1 MKVKYILGFLL
12 SLLLAGCSQD
22 EIILSDETVDFGSK
36 SSVCTTNEKAIQKYL
51 ARGKKTLSRS
61 ANDILVP
68 YIVEG
73 DTVMYI
79 ANYGDGWEVFSNDIR
94 MPMVL
99 MSSTS
104 GSFYP
109 ISPQTPM
116 DEVFYMTAKRLRLL
130 KNVGITPKDTINKEW
145 IVNGIEPCNEG
156 WGNDGPKEPENE
168 YEWKWL
174 VSCPL
179 EQRTIIET
187 PKNGRLKTKWGQS
200 TYFNQFTPYFKNND
214 SIHSY
219 VGCMPVAVGQFLY
232 FMHQEFGVPA
242 TTVTNAVYNSSKNTY
257 SFTGSSSTVWNEFS
271 MYNYYDNEI
280 MKPTAIFLGYIG
292 TQIGTIYGKTYR
304 DGGKSDGSGTPFD
317 GAIKFINS
325 QTGLTPQVISV
336 KSSLDCSNML
346 RKGYPVIMMAN
357 GNSKIDG
364 SKASHA
370 FLVDYYEA
378 QLEDWRTVYVYQK
391 VKEGEDT
398 EESPDI
404 PDDASLEYL
413 ESIYGRGNVRI
424 EIETFGN
431 SFYKCNWGWSSNSLD
446 ETKLSSLIPSIWYV
460 ADYRFDSDFKIYKF

>member
-1 MKVKYILGFLL
+1 MKVKFIWGFLMPF
-12 SLLLAGCSQD
+12 LLVGCSQD
-22 EIILSDETVDFGSK
+22 ELMLTED
-36 SSVCTTNEKAIQKYL
+36 IQKSNSEL
-51 ARGKKTLSRS
+51 RVCSPNQSAIKKYQSRS
-61 ANDILVP
+61 KKNMSRSTSDILVP

-73 DTVMYI
+73 DTVMFI
-79 ANYGDGWEVFSNDIR
+79 ANYGDGWEVFSNDVR

-116 DEVFYMTAKRLRLL
+116 EAVFYITAERLRLL

-156 WGNDGPKEPENE
+156 WGNDGPKEPGDE

-214 SIHSY
+214 KVHSY
-219 VGCMPVAVGQFLY
+219 VGCMPVAVGQFLF
-232 FMHQEFGVPA
+232 FMHQEFGVPT

-257 SFTGSSSTVWNEFS
+257 SFTGSSNTVWNEFS
-271 MYNYYDNEI
+271 MYNYYDNER

-292 TQIGTIYGKTYR
+292 TQIGTNYGKIYR
-304 DGGKSDGSGTPFD
+304 EDDKGNNISDGSSTKFS
-317 GAIKFINS
+317 GAVDFIKS
-325 QTGLTPQVISV
+325 QTGLTPQVISA

-346 RKGYPVIMMAN
+346 KKGYPVIMMAN
-357 GNSKIDG
+357 GYSKIDG

-370 FLVDYYEA
+370 FFSGL
-378 QLEDWRTVYVYQK
+378 L
-391 VKEGEDT
+391 
-398 EESPDI
+398 
-404 PDDASLEYL
+404 
-413 ESIYGRGNVRI
+413 
-424 EIETFGN
+424 
-431 SFYKCNWGWSSNSLD
+431 
-446 ETKLSSLIPSIWYV
+446 
-460 ADYRFDSDFKIYKF
+460 

>member
-1 MKVKYILGFLL
+1 MKVKYILGFL
-12 SLLLAGCSQD
+12 SLILLAGCSQD
-22 EIILSDETVDFGSK
+22 GFVLSDDVINIDSK
-36 SSVCTTNEKAIQKYL
+36 SRVCSANQKAIQKYL
-51 ARGKKTLSRS
+51 ARGNKTLSRS

-116 DEVFYMTAKRLRLL
+116 EEVFYMTADRLRLL

-156 WGNDGPKEPENE
+156 WGNDGTKEPGNE

-200 TYFNQFTPYFKNND
+200 TYFNQFAPYFKNND
-214 SIHSY
+214 KVHSY

-257 SFTGSSSTVWNEFS
+257 SFTGLSSTVWDNFS
-271 MYNYYDNEI
+271 MYNYYDNER

-292 TQIGTIYGKTYR
+292 TQIGTNYGKTYR
-304 DGGKSDGSGTPFD
+304 EGGKSDGSGTPFD

-325 QTGLTPQVISV
+325 QTGLTPQVISA

-357 GNSKIDG
+357 GYSKIDG
-364 SKASHA
+364 SKACHA
-370 FLVDYYEA
+370 FLLDYYEA

-404 PDDASLEYL
+404 PEDASLEYL
-413 ESIYGRGNVRI
+413 ESIYGCGNVKI
-424 EIETFGN
+424 VIETFGN
-431 SFYKCNWGWSSNSLD
+431 SFYKCNWGWASYSLD
-446 ETKLSSLIPSIWYV
+446 ETKLSSLIPSNWYV
-460 ADYRFDSDFKIYKF
+460 GDYCFNTDYYIYRF

>member
-1 MKVKYILGFLL
+1 
-12 SLLLAGCSQD
+12 
-22 EIILSDETVDFGSK
+22 
-36 SSVCTTNEKAIQKYL
+36 
-51 ARGKKTLSRS
+51 
-61 ANDILVP
+61 
-68 YIVEG
+68 
-73 DTVMYI
+73 
-79 ANYGDGWEVFSNDIR
+79 
-94 MPMVL
+94 
-99 MSSTS
+99 
-104 GSFYP
+104 
-109 ISPQTPM
+109 
-116 DEVFYMTAKRLRLL
+116 
-130 KNVGITPKDTINKEW
+130 
-145 IVNGIEPCNEG
+145 
-156 WGNDGPKEPENE
+156 
-168 YEWKWL
+168 
-174 VSCPL
+174 
-179 EQRTIIET
+179 
-187 PKNGRLKTKWGQS
+187 
-200 TYFNQFTPYFKNND
+200 
-214 SIHSY
+214 HSY